1 MIAQQDAVDTISN
14 NLSNVNTTGYKKETV
29 EFKSLLYSKLQ
40 TETTDNEGNPKPVIG
55 QVGAGVRTASITSRY
70 TQGALNATGNT
81 YDFALEGEGF
91 FQVQLP
97 DDSVAYTRNGAF
109 NMSIGPEG
117 LTLCTAEGY
126 PILNDQGEAI
136 VFGRDKE
143 ANQFF
148 VDEEGYFYY
157 NEVKE
162 VPVDEKK
169 TEAAEGE
176 NPEEVPPEEENP
188 EEIPPEGE
196 NPEGEEGEE
205 KKVKTKK
212 VTRQVKLNV
221 RFGIVQFNNPTGL
234 LKLSDSLLMST
245 ESSGEPMPE
254 AENSTLKNSKVHS
267 GYLESSNVETVD
279 EMVNLIVAQRAY
291 EMNSKVIT
299 ASDQMLQQ
307 ANNLRG

>member
-1 MIAQQDAVDTISN
+1 MIAQQNAVDTISN

-40 TETTDNEGNPKPVIG
+40 TKTTDNEGNPKPVIG

-91 FQVQLP
+91 FQVRMP
-97 DDSVAYTRNGAF
+97 DGSIGYTRNGAF
-109 NMSIGPEG
+109 NMSIGPDGG
-117 LTLCTAEGY
+117 LTLCTSDGY
-126 PILNDQGEAI
+126 PILNAKGENLA
-136 VFGRDKE
+136 FGKGVE

-148 VDEEGYFYY
+148 TDEEGYFYY
-157 NEVKE
+157 NEVVE
-162 VPVDEKK
+162 IPLEEEKTEGAEG

-176 NPEEVPPEEENP
+176 EAAEAV
-188 EEIPPEGE
+188 
-196 NPEGEEGEE
+196 EGEEAAEGTEGEKEEE
-205 KKVKTKK
+205 KKTRKI
-212 VTRQVKLNV
+212 TRQVKLDV

-234 LKLSDSLLMST
+234 LKLSDSLLMET
-245 ESSGEPMPE
+245 EASGEPMLE
-254 AENSTLKNSKVHS
+254 IENKQLKATKVRS